1 MSLKSR
7 HYAGIG
13 LLLSLAASPALAQG
27 WFGHVGAEMDDADG
41 YVLYGALGG
50 SFSERTTWDVSTS
63 RSDTSTNLSELL
75 RTAFSASVGHD
86 FGSVGLRIGLGGWGD
101 EDFVQTRSATAALDL
116 HNETWSFALRSA
128 FRHSDFDPI
137 DINRTIIRRDGSPV
151 TITGSADCRVDD
163 LGLGAS
169 LSFSND
175 AWYIAIHGMS
185 YDYDDFACDFDVPA
199 LDILNRATRDEFVQ
213 LADRATDFL
222 SLGAGRRLLAEMS
235 LLDSSLGTSLSY
247 SRGLRTYNLS
257 YDRVEDVFF
266 GRTADTLTGGIG
278 FLLESGHEIEIY
290 AGVTDSDAYAEVVFL
305 GISWFIVR

>member
-185 YDYDDFACDFDVPA
+185 YDYDDFA
-199 LDILNRATRDEFVQ
+199 
-213 LADRATDFL
+213 DRATDFL